1 MTTSGISD
9 YNRQYFKKKQNLKC
23 SDREEYLAAQSKERR
38 WLVRISVSV
47 PAEVALEQWTEQKKR
62 TAMFSK

>member
-1 MTTSGISD
+1 M
-9 YNRQYFKKKQNLKC
+9 
-23 SDREEYLAAQSKERR
+23 EEYLAAQSKERR

>member
-1 MTTSGISD
+1 
-9 YNRQYFKKKQNLKC
+9 
-23 SDREEYLAAQSKERR
+23 
-38 WLVRISVSV
+38 VRISVSV